1 MGKRIVKYQKCK
13 DRSDDVDIQSSRE
26 GYAEMKLKKLGPQRP
41 RPKGGIMLWP
51 TAVKIGKVR

>member
-1 MGKRIVKYQKCK
+1 MGKRIVKYNLPK

-26 GYAEMKLKKLGPQRP
+26 GYAEMTLNRLGPQRP
-41 RPKGGIMLWP
+41 RPIRGIMLWS

>member
-1 MGKRIVKYQKCK
+1 MGKRIVKYQKRK

-26 GYAEMKLKKLGPQRP
+26 GYAEMQLSRLSPTRP
-41 RPKGGIMLWP
+41 RPIRGIMLWS